1 MNHERNQ
8 NCRLLGFVLCCV
20 DVCGR
25 EGARVSIS
33 HPHAVSLHLSPFSLH
48 AHTPHTHAHTQTHS
62 LTIFLTL
69 AYVLA
74 RVELALFSGR
84 MMDDKLMSLLRT
96 CKEQGC
102 VESVHLVMLVE
113 QHGHPHVLLI
123 QPHPKFSSL
132 CVCLLC
138 SSSALSPWHSQALGL
153 ILVPVLNSIQTGQTQ
168 R

>member
-1 MNHERNQ
+1 M
-8 NCRLLGFVLCCV
+8 FCV
-20 DVCGR
+20 AWMCVEGR
-25 EGARVSIS
+25 VHVYQS
-33 HPHAVSLHLSPFSLH
+33 HTHTQFLSTSLPFPCT
-48 AHTPHTHAHTQTHS
+48 HTPHTHAHTQTHS